1 MGVKISKVAKR
12 AHSYEYVLVVM
23 RHGKADA
30 FGSVDDRARQLTEK
44 GAKQAKTVAK
54 GLMSMD
60 LMPDRIACSGADRAR
75 QTLERMLKVFGDK
88 PKVDMRQSLYEGG
101 VQSVLDELQATK
113 TKRKVLMVLGHEPTV
128 SISCQWLATS
138 SRRWMLRDPE
148 PAPDSRTLIPVRMSP
163 RLSTWAISF
172 GYMIWAPL
180 GIERT

>member
-138 SRRWMLRDPE
+138 DSDP
-148 PAPDSRTLIPVRMSP
+148 ALLDLLNLGMSP
-163 RLSTWAISF
+163 ANIAIFASDQPF
-172 GYMIWAPL
+172 KEWQVHSGTLLAVLAPHDF
-180 GIERT
+180 